1 MSLSLIISVKE
12 STQELRALLKSST
25 PMLHPRI
32 KMLMVLKKNEGTG
45 ISKRALMEELGVCS
59 QSIQNWRTAYRID
72 GLKKLLSNGR
82 KGNSG
87 KPSVITAEE
96 KLLIE
101 KKLKDPKNGLAG
113 YIELQQWI
121 EKEFKKE
128 VKYNT
133 ILKYAIRNF
142 GSKVKVARK
151 SHVKKDDAAVT
162 TFKKTSLK
170 K

>member
-1 MSLSLIISVKE
+1 M
-12 STQELRALLKSST
+12 
-25 PMLHPRI
+25 HPRL
-32 KMLMVLKKNEGTG
+32 KMLLVLKKKEASG

-59 QSIQNWRTAYRID
+59 QSIHNWRTAYRTG
-72 GLKKLLSNGR
+72 GLEKLLLNGR

-87 KPSVITAEE
+87 KPSVITAQE
-96 KLLIE
+96 KKLIE
-101 KKLKDPKNGLAG
+101 KKLNDPKNGLAG

-133 ILKYAIRNF
+133 ILKYAMRN

-151 SHVKKDDAAVT
+151 SHVKKDEIAVAT
-162 TFKKTSLK
+162 LKKTLSK
-170 K
+170 R